1 MVWRL
6 FVLKKRIWL
15 AAAAAV
21 ALLLIGTLVPAH
33 ALAQGDE
40 EPVVYGVLL
49 YSPQCPH
56 CHDLIQNDW
65 PGIQAE
71 FGDQLRVLF
80 INVLS
85 EGGNALAGTI
95 YEAYGIPP
103 EERYV
108 PMMII
113 GEHVFVGGDQI
124 PTEGVQ
130 TIREGLASGGIPLP
144 DVPGLAEVYEQAV
157 AQAEAEQAAAEA
169 TAQPAEE
176 AEAAEPAAGEEAE
189 AAEPA
194 AGEEAETAEPPTG
207 EESNPGPAESE
218 PAETPPAE
226 APALEPEDI
235 NNPPESLGARLA
247 LDPLANGLAVVVLLG
262 LMGGV
267 GAVVTGGMSARQ
279 DGGAGWLAG
288 RGGWIAAFLTA
299 LVGAFVAL
307 TLVLHGGAEPLPALL
322 GTLAAGLLA
331 MTTISIL
338 LRGRMEPRV
347 DALPGWLIAVV
358 ALAGLAAAVYLAFVE
373 ANDAQA
379 FCGAVGD
386 CNTVQASRY
395 ARLFGVLPIG
405 VMGVVGYALML
416 AAWLVSAVAD
426 GALADWADVALL
438 VMALGGVA
446 FSAYL
451 TFLEPFVIGATCAWC
466 LTSALVMLLLLW
478 LAAPRGWKAVRRLA
492 G

>member
-1 MVWRL
+1 
-6 FVLKKRIWL
+6 VLKKRIWL

-21 ALLLIGTLVPAH
+21 ALLLIGTLVPAP
-33 ALAQGDE
+33 ALAQDDE
-40 EPVVYGVLL
+40 KPVVYGVLL
-49 YSPQCPH
+49 YSPQCSH
-56 CHDLIQNDW
+56 CHYLLENDW

-71 FGDQLRVLF
+71 FGDQLRMLF
-80 INVLS
+80 VNVLS
-85 EGGNALAGTI
+85 EGGHALAGSI

-108 PMMII
+108 PMMIV
-113 GEHVFVGGDQI
+113 GEHIFVGGDQI
-124 PTEGVQ
+124 PTEGVE

-144 DVPGLAEVYEQAV
+144 DVPGLAEVYEQAL
-157 AQAEAEQAAAEA
+157 AQAQAEQAAVEA

-189 AAEPA
+189 A
-194 AGEEAETAEPPTG
+194 TEPPTG
-207 EESNPGPAESE
+207 EEANPGPAETE
-218 PAETPPAE
+218 PAANSPTE
-226 APALEPEDI
+226 APALDSVDI
-235 NNPPESLGARLA
+235 TTSESLGARLA
-247 LDPLANGLAVVVLLG
+247 RDPLANGLAVVVLLG
-262 LMGGV
+262 LVGGV

-288 RGGWIAAFLTA
+288 RAGWIAAFLTTLA
-299 LVGAFVAL
+299 GAVVAL
-307 TLVLHGGAEPLPALL
+307 TLVLRGGAEPLPALL

-338 LRGRMEPRV
+338 LRGRMDPRV

-358 ALAGLAAAVYLAFVE
+358 VLAGLAAAVYLASAE

-405 VMGVVGYALML
+405 VMGVVGYGLML
-416 AAWLVSAVAD
+416 AAWLVSMLAD
-426 GALADWADVALL
+426 GALADWADVALF

-478 LAAPRGWKAVRRLA
+478 LTAPRGWKAVQRLA
-492 G
+492 R

>member
-1 MVWRL
+1 M
-6 FVLKKRIWL
+6 LKKRIWL

-21 ALLLIGTLVPAH
+21 ALLLMGTLAPAR

-65 PGIQAE
+65 PGIQEE

-80 INVLS
+80 VNVLS
-85 EGGNALAGTI
+85 EGGHALAGSI
-95 YEAYGIPP
+95 YDAYGIPP

-130 TIREGLASGGIPLP
+130 MIREGLASGGIPLP
-144 DVPGLAEVYEQAV
+144 DVPGLAEVYEQALAQ
-157 AQAEAEQAAAEA
+157 AQAEGAAAEA

-176 AEAAEPAAGEEAE
+176 AEAAEP
-189 AAEPA
+189 
-194 AGEEAETAEPPTG
+194 PTG
-207 EESNPGPAESE
+207 EESAPEPAEPE

-226 APALEPEDI
+226 APALDPADI
-235 NNPPESLGARLA
+235 NNTPESLGARLA
-247 LDPLANGLAVVVLLG
+247 RDPLANGLAVVVLLG
-262 LMGGV
+262 LVGGA
-267 GAVVTGGMSARQ
+267 GAVVAGRMSAQ
-279 DGGAGWLAG
+279 QGDGAGGLAG
-288 RGGWIAAFLTA
+288 RGGWIAALVTA
-299 LVGAFVAL
+299 LAGFVIAL

-338 LRGRMEPRV
+338 LHGRVDPRV

-358 ALAGLAAAVYLAFVE
+358 TLAGLAAAVYLAFVE
-373 ANDAQA
+373 TSDAQA

-405 VMGVVGYALML
+405 VMGVVGYGLIL
-416 AAWLVSAVAD
+416 AAWLVSTLAD
-426 GALADWADVALL
+426 GTLADLADAALL
-438 VMALGGVA
+438 VMALGGAV

-451 TFLEPFVIGATCAWC
+451 TFLEPFVIGATCVWC

-478 LAAPRGWKAVRRLA
+478 LAAPRGWGAVRRLI